1 MLSNQ
6 AIAQFLRDIPQSN
19 QDKQTLQTTY
29 GHNNSDQI
37 HMLCGIAKVLTMLG
51 VVCLDEHEE
60 TAQSLIR
67 ASSQTAK
74 YTLMSFAD
82 YFERDA
88 ILIEDWKTRGIQE
101 NVLANGASF
110 LHRLEHDRV
119 KRFENTTP
127 SRYVKVAQV
136 LIKRINP
143 ETNQH
148 ELLFQFD
155 HNANQYQLIGGRWSE
170 KDGDDLKVT
179 IIREIEE
186 ELPLNH
192 LPYSETYE
200 VTNLIDNLTI
210 EGAIS
215 TTFGALTHYTFSIF
229 HMVGL
234 KVPLKLQP
242 EDHWVPISMVLNGI
256 VTVDNMDY
264 PFTSPEIYI
273 RINDALPDGL
283 MGLAVSTKPLASL

>member
-29 GHNNSDQI
+29 GHSDNPDDF
-37 HMLCGIAKVLTMLG
+37 HVLCGIAKVLTMLG

-82 YFERDA
+82 YFEHDA

-110 LHRLEHDRV
+110 LHTLEHERV
-119 KRFENTTP
+119 KRFEDTSP

-155 HNANQYQLIGGRWSE
+155 QNANQYQLIGGRWSE

-179 IIREIEE
+179 MIREIEE

-200 VTNLIDNLTI
+200 VINLIENLTVK
-210 EGAIS
+210 GAIS

-234 KVPLKLQP
+234 NIPLKLQP
-242 EDHWVPISMVLNGI
+242 EDHWVPIPMVLKGI
-256 VTVDNMDY
+256 VTVGDMDY
-264 PFTSPEIYI
+264 PFTSPEIYL

-283 MGLAVSTKPLASL
+283 MGLAASTKPSA